1 MMMRKTKLFILTCLM
16 SILTLAINAQ
26 ETSESYDWGKV
37 IDAIIKVE
45 SRGNSN
51 ARSKDCVGILQI
63 RKILVDDCN
72 EYLKM
77 KKSKKRY
84 TLNDRLNTEKSK
96 EMFVL
101 YQKRYN
107 PTNNIEKAIR
117 LWNGGCGYSVAKTE
131 KYYQKV
137 MKHYNGGK

>member
-1 MMMRKTKLFILTCLM
+1 MMRKNFKKLFLSCLM
-16 SILTLAINAQ
+16 LAFSLTASAQ
-26 ETSESYDWGKV
+26 NESYDWTKV
-37 IDAIIKVE
+37 MDAIIKVE
-45 SRGNSN
+45 SKGNAS
-51 ARSKDCVGILQI
+51 AKSKDCVGVLQI
-63 RKILVDDCN
+63 RPILVQDVN
-72 EYLKM
+72 EYLQM

-84 TLNDRLNTEKSK
+84 SLKDRFNPTKSK
-96 EMFVL
+96 EMFIL

-107 PTNNIEKAIR
+107 PTNNVEKAIR